1 MATGMHTISLTL
13 DLPGDQNPANDTL
26 SKQVETLSD
35 PDPYVMDF
43 EYCGD
48 FATTGFQPWMVTV
61 QDQNNTIFIDNWNI
75 PNEGTNMGF
84 MAVNPDQIAQSFAE
98 WFPIRQ
104 GARFA
109 LTLADVDTAIMS
121 TTANDAWLIS
131 PRLEMPESGVQ
142 LSFIAMSMTAED
154 ENGPAEESLNV
165 MISTTNAQ
173 PASFGFLANYV
184 IPAMNPDRSDPVYP
198 WTRFTVDLSEY
209 NGQSIYV
216 AIQGQAQNYGFVIDD
231 IRVGANVGNESVA
244 GLAGPAVSAY
254 PNPVTETLN
263 ISASGVQI
271 ERVRLYSV
279 SGALVYDSGSLAAEV
294 FRYNAE
300 SLAPGIYVARVTT
313 AQGVS
318 SVKIV
323 VR

>member
-1 MATGMHTISLTL
+1 
-13 DLPGDQNPANDTL
+13 
-26 SKQVETLSD
+26 
-35 PDPYVMDF
+35 
-43 EYCGD
+43 
-48 FATTGFQPWMVTV
+48 
-61 QDQNNTIFIDNWNI
+61 
-75 PNEGTNMGF
+75 
-84 MAVNPDQIAQSFAE
+84 
-98 WFPIRQ
+98 
-104 GARFA
+104 
-109 LTLADVDTAIMS
+109 
-121 TTANDAWLIS
+121 
-131 PRLEMPESGVQ
+131 
-142 LSFIAMSMTAED
+142 
-154 ENGPAEESLNV
+154 